1 MIYEDVFVSVH
12 HYCSLYTAWHQCH
25 ITDQWCI
32 HYDFT
37 RHHCVDLTETT
48 GVMRL
53 LVVSMALTKDKN
65 SVVLPQLEVAH
76 VSWQPQHT
84 AISTH
89 LKPVLTYRIDLGPQ
103 CAWTR
108 RVRWRWVS
116 AYSKVYAHWR
126 THSHTFTQACTHTCT
141 LTCTYTCTFAYTCTR
156 SRKLS
161 QHKNNLVSCA
171 HASSPVWLA
180 CVKHTY
186 LYIQST
192 SKIVHIYLTE
202 QTLRQ
207 ISSPTRGRAR
217 SWRPTWQGRRGENIH
232 AHTISLIHTRTHTL
246 ATPTR
251 ACALGDP
258 LWICCYIMLQIMSD
272 EDKLKNQRD
281 LLWRSPIG
289 FKHQVQ
295 TNIFPVV

>member
-141 LTCTYTCTFAYTCTR
+141 LTCTYTCTFAYTCTH

-171 HASSPVWLA
+171 HASAPVWLA
-180 CVKHTY
+180 CVKT
-186 LYIQST
+186 
-192 SKIVHIYLTE
+192 HILVYTV
-202 QTLRQ
+202 
-207 ISSPTRGRAR
+207 
-217 SWRPTWQGRRGENIH
+217 N
-232 AHTISLIHTRTHTL
+232 
-246 ATPTR
+246 
-251 ACALGDP
+251 
-258 LWICCYIMLQIMSD
+258 
-272 EDKLKNQRD
+272 K
-281 LLWRSPIG
+281 
-289 FKHQVQ
+289 
-295 TNIFPVV
+295 